1 MKGSTMGKSKTY
13 KSPPRLVGLAIFLL
27 ALFGSQIS
35 PAENS
40 GTTTAGISI
49 ASSNRQYAQTDRSA
63 EDGMD
68 EVERATRNLHT
79 TGRPQEV
86 DIKTWRLE
94 IKGDGVGRPKKFTY
108 KELQT
113 MEMVK
118 KEVTLV
124 CPGFFTDIAVWEGV
138 PLTTLLESAS
148 VGEDYEK
155 VVVHGLDGYT
165 GHLKKEEIDEHLVF
179 LALKVNDVT
188 IPKAHGY
195 PLRLVG
201 EDITGGKWV
210 KWIHSI
216 EVK

>member
-1 MKGSTMGKSKTY
+1 MKGIIMRNRKNDAY
-13 KSPPRLVGLAIFLL
+13 GLPFAGLLIFLL
-27 ALFGSQIS
+27 LLFGAQIA
-35 PAENS
+35 PAGDPGLQYGGFN
-40 GTTTAGISI
+40 I

-63 EDGMD
+63 EDSMD
-68 EVERATRNLHT
+68 EVERATKNLHT
-79 TGRPQEV
+79 TGIPQEV

-94 IKGDGVGRPKKFTY
+94 IKGDGVTKPKKFTY
-108 KELQT
+108 RDLQD

-124 CPGFFTDIAVWEGV
+124 CPGFFTDIAEWEGV
-138 PLTTLLESAS
+138 PITTLLKNAS
-148 VGEDYEK
+148 IEEEYEK
-155 VVVHGLDGYT
+155 VVVYGLDGYT
-165 GHLKKEEIDEHLVF
+165 GHLKKEEIDNHLIF
-179 LALKVNDVT
+179 LALRVNGVT
-188 IPKAHGY
+188 LPKEHGY